1 MCPSVSWWRLSG
13 GRCFHQAS
21 RFHTKLVPADPV
33 WSPAHATLDN
43 QKGNILEPFPL
54 SYCVCIRFLLTL
66 SLIFRGGLLCYLNK
80 THGTCVCF
88 FFFFLQLGSEPFP
101 LTGCL
106 SWLPETLSLALRG
119 GQRFL
124 LCSRDEAS
132 RAGVPPSCSSH
143 TGSPTLI
150 VSASQVV

>member
-88 FFFFLQLGSEPFP
+88 FFFCNWDQNRFHSPAAFPGSP
-101 LTGCL
+101 
-106 SWLPETLSLALRG
+106 R
-119 GQRFL
+119 RFL
-124 LCSRDEAS
+124 WLCGAVRGSFFAPGMKHPGLVFLLPAQVIRGA
-132 RAGVPPSCSSH
+132 PP
-143 TGSPTLI
+143 
-150 VSASQVV
+150 